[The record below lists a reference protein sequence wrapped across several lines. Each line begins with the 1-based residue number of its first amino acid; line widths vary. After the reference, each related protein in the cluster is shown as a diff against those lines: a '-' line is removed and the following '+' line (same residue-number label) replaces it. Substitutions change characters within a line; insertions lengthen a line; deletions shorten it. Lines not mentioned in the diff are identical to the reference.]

1 MNQLTLS
8 VKQSFSLINDG
19 LNLDHSSA
27 TFCMDSNGLWHLVKR
42 PYLSFCKTFR
52 KYMCVPAPT
61 AQDLLI
67 FLPPKIDEYN
77 LTFITADGNEGV
89 GYEDPNT
96 GLGKIYIYSKSKVD
110 AMFDLIQHLII
121 DGIIKTNKTYHSDER
136 IIYLERSTT
145 RQAKGKLQRHI
156 KAEEQTEE
164 IRVSR

>member
-1 MNQLTLS
+1 MNQLTPT
-8 VKQSFSLINDG
+8 VKQMFSLINDG
-19 LNLDHSSA
+19 LNCDHASFSY
-27 TFCMDSNGLWHLVKR
+27 CMNQDGNWMLVCR
-42 PYLSFCKTFR
+42 PYLSFPEIFR
-52 KYMCVPAPT
+52 RFYCLPAPT
-61 AQDLLI
+61 AQDLL
-67 FLPPKIDEYN
+67 FLLPTKIDEYN

-145 RQAKGKLQRHI
+145 RQAKGKLQRY
-156 KAEEQTEE
+156 AETEEQTEK